1 MKKTPFNRKVGLI
14 ILEVVN
20 SNPNGD
26 PDLESDPRTLEADG
40 RGIISPVSF
49 KRKPRDLV
57 LENGLAM
64 DEAKTKLGLE
74 ADGDSNK
81 YGVLESRG
89 RDRNA
94 IVRMDKETFL
104 SSYWDARVFGNT
116 FLESAKESPEDDNE
130 TKAFKTKIKNR
141 EINVDH
147 FISTGVIQVGVGVSV
162 APITIDRMTNTNK
175 SGVQGDKDRGMAPLG
190 FRVVRHAIYTIPYF
204 VNPSMANRNGTT
216 KKDIELFEFL
226 APHAYSQTAS
236 VARSDVRCLHIW
248 SGTHKSALG
257 SCPDHVFL
265 EALKPRIKEGVSSP
279 EIRDHY
285 EFPIPKDELKSRFES
300 VEDLCTKDWSNNT

>member
-1 MKKTPFNRKVGLI
+1 MKAPFNRSVGLV

-26 PDLESDPRTLEADG
+26 PDFESDPRTLETDG

-64 DEAKTKLGLE
+64 DEAKRKLDLGGE
-74 ADGDSNK
+74 ADPNE

-89 RDRNA
+89 RDRNE
-94 IVRMDKETFL
+94 IIRMEKGSFL
-104 SSYWDARVFGNT
+104 KAYWDARVFGNT
-116 FLESAKESPEDDNE
+116 FLESAKESADDDDD
-130 TKAFKTKIKNR
+130 TKKFKKKIKDG
-141 EINVDH
+141 EVNVDH

-175 SGVQGDKDRGMAPLG
+175 SGVQEGKDRGMAPLG

-204 VNPSMANRNGTT
+204 VNPSMAARNGTT
-216 KKDIELFEFL
+216 EKDIELFEFL

-236 VARSDVRCLHIW
+236 VVRSDVRCLHIW
-248 SGTHKSALG
+248 RGRHKSPLG
-257 SCPDHVFL
+257 SCPDHLFL
-265 EALKPRIKEGVSSP
+265 EALTPRVKDGIGSP
-279 EIRDHY
+279 ETRDDY
-285 EFPIPKDELKSRFES
+285 DFPTPDKDLKERFEL
-300 VEDLCTKDWSNNT
+300 VEDLCTKDWDSE

>member
-1 MKKTPFNRKVGLI
+1 MNAPFNRSVGLL

-64 DEAKTKLGLE
+64 DEARRTLKLG
-74 ADGDSNK
+74 AKGDHNE
-81 YGVLESRG
+81 YGILESRG
-89 RDRNA
+89 RNRNEIIRMDRNS
-94 IVRMDKETFL
+94 FL

-116 FLESAKESPEDDNE
+116 FLESAKESADDDKE
-130 TKAFKTKIKNR
+130 TKDFKKKIKDG
-141 EINVDH
+141 EVKVDH
-147 FISTGVIQVGVGVSV
+147 FISTGVIQVGVGVSI

-175 SGVQGDKDRGMAPLG
+175 SGVQEGKDRGMAPLG
-190 FRVVRHAIYTIPYF
+190 FRVVRHAIYAIPYF
-204 VNPSMANRNGTT
+204 VNPSMAARNGTT
-216 KKDIELFEFL
+216 ENDIKLFEFL

-236 VARSDVRCLHIW
+236 VVRSDIRCLQIW
-248 SGTHKSALG
+248 RGRHKSPLG
-257 SCPDHVFL
+257 SCPDHLFL
-265 EALKPRIKEGVSSP
+265 DALTPRVKNGVNSP
-279 EIRDHY
+279 KTRDDY
-285 EFPIPKDELKSRFES
+285 EFPEPDTTLSERFEAI
-300 VEDLCTKDWSNNT
+300 EDLCTKDWDSK